1 MGKTSERCPRCLR
14 PVPVSRSLT
23 VPAREGEEVRGV
35 LLDKV
40 RYQNLKCPHCGL
52 LGQRPTYVGRTVWQD
67 QKTKRGYVQDCAE
80 EVSSGTIISDKDV

>member
-40 RYQNLKCPHCGL
+40 RYQNLKCPYCGL

-67 QKTKRGYVQDCAE
+67 QKTERGYVQDCAE
-80 EVSSGTIISDKDV
+80 EVSSARS